1 MKSTTFKVYPRP
13 DQEYKKKDS
22 IDFQMQK
29 SAIYQTRP
37 NSTYVTFYKWCA
49 YALTGIVTGLV
60 CFIWEV
66 GVESAVELK
75 WRAAQTVLKDTFG
88 DIFGSY
94 SIYIALSL
102 FFGMG
107 ASILT
112 LKLEPL
118 AAGGGTTE
126 MMGYFNGVNYP
137 GVFSF
142 KTLTVKIFGLMFAIA
157 AGLCIG
163 KEGVLAHIGS
173 IIGYAILY
181 LPFGFVDYF
190 RNPEDKR
197 DIAAAGTA
205 AGVAAAFGSPIGGT
219 MFAYEIAAPTVFWT
233 FELTW
238 MLFFT
243 SAISCFTVNIC

>member
-1 MKSTTFKVYPRP
+1 MS
-13 DQEYKKKDS
+13 
-22 IDFQMQK
+22 
-29 SAIYQTRP
+29 
-37 NSTYVTFYKWCA
+37 
-49 YALTGIVTGLV
+49 
-60 CFIWEV
+60 
-66 GVESAVELK
+66 
-75 WRAAQTVLKDTFG
+75 
-88 DIFGSY
+88 
-94 SIYIALSL
+94 
-102 FFGMG
+102 

-181 LPFGFVDYF
+181 LPFGLVHYF

-243 SAISCFTVNIC
+243 SAISCFTVNICKSIENGSWDFTNVIKFGSFQDQKYEIMDLISFTIIGVIGGLLGSFFCYVNYRLSVIRKKYLNSNTKKFLETSFIVFLTGSIMFFSPMIIKDECFRTAIDTDDP